1 MDTFLRS
8 YVDEAGYVPLAA
20 VCAYPNVTYFNVPV
34 DALMAALA
42 QACAQA
48 DSLFELDLAV
58 GTIKLKNKWEM
69 VRSRFLIYHTV
80 TLMGALL
87 CSGSC
92 QMRMEEE
99 DCPCTLCKLSR
110 LRLLPLQPR
119 RLPLMVPPVLLWPRV
134 RQHRDV
140 EAAVAQRSC
149 LPRPQSLY
157 LPLRPLHNYLDMK
170 GGNLVWQDMSNR
182 MWPNDIVWRMEKKE
196 CGVMFVDGCIFL
208 GSGFDC
214 GVVKCTK
221 LLCILSYT
229 TY

>member
-8 YVDEAGYVPLAA
+8 YMDEAGYVPLAV
-20 VCAYPNVTYFNVPV
+20 VCAYPNVAYFNVPV
-34 DALMAALA
+34 DALMAALT

-48 DSLFELDLAV
+48 DSLLELDLAV

-69 VRSRFLIYHTV
+69 VRSRFLVYHTV
-80 TLMGALL
+80 TSMGALL

-92 QMRMEEE
+92 QMQTEEE

-119 RLPLMVPPVLLWPRV
+119 RLRPALRRLPLMVPPLLLWPRI

-149 LPRPQSLY
+149 LPRPQSLC
-157 LPLRPLHNYLDMK
+157 LLLRPLHNYLDMK
-170 GGNLVWQDMSNR
+170 GGNLVGQDMS
-182 MWPNDIVWRMEKKE
+182 K
-196 CGVMFVDGCIFL
+196 
-208 GSGFDC
+208 
-214 GVVKCTK
+214 
-221 LLCILSYT
+221 
-229 TY
+229 